1 MAAFAFSAVDVIV
14 DVIVI
19 AAVIVAVHVN
29 VNPAVDVIDTV
40 DDQGSMS
47 LVSIAT
53 TRSSSSIPRV

>member
-1 MAAFAFSAVDVIV
+1 MIVDVDVDVIV
-14 DVIVI
+14 D
-19 AAVIVAVHVN
+19 APVIVAVHVN